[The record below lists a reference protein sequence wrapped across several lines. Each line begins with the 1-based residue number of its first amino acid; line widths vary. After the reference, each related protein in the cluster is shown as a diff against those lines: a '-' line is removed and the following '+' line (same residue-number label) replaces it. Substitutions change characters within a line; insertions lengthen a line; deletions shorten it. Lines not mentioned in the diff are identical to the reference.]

1 MLKISWQK
9 DYYVDTIFFLAQYF
23 MLLIQGFLKDL
34 QLADEKANFKAYYLT
49 FAYEKNKLEPVQ
61 LEREAL
67 LINSKLENKGEGKF
81 FLSKDVPDLLKN
93 EPISLNIIKNIKDIA
108 GYKDE
113 LSSEKTRTEIIK
125 DTFNT
130 TLNSN
135 DSLVINR
142 IEVSDRG
149 EFILQIPESE
159 SISEDLKLKVYS
171 SDGALLQ
178 EFAYAYHYLKTIA
191 ETKAILELPI
201 KSPIMAYARRTFTE
215 VNHKDYFIE
224 GEILAVIGTQI
235 PEGLTL
241 IFWASPKELKQF
253 NSKELDPIAVLK
265 TSLNGTFKTKLS
277 SVNNY
282 KTVYVSLS
290 ADKLLAK
297 KIELD
302 ANGLIPSKLK
312 IVFKNPIF
320 STHSKL
326 MVDNY
331 VAEEFFFYKALRTTQ
346 FGLEDQMNSSDFM
359 KPVSCFDRTANL
371 EIKKIAHGHVL
382 AIKQL
387 WRLPEND
394 VADSAFA
401 QKLVEACFDEKFA
414 NYFIGGDGLTSNVD
428 LRPPNNFEKALNDVL
443 KYSFHYLEEKMKRQ
457 SSEARLERNYRE
469 YTSLT
474 VEQSLYDAREC
485 LFIPFALEEFDAEMI
500 LAFKD
505 ILVEYLLEKEY
516 EFLLK
521 SFKFYND
528 ENCDFDADN
537 LIKHLNENLE
547 YYHQVIWYKMSAN
560 KRFSLLDNCI
570 APNTNGKSIASVVE
584 NRVIGILGNSIIMPL
599 APGYSLDPNF
609 KQYASGLMELY
620 KNVEKSS
627 KFQLRIPKL
636 F

>member
-1 MLKISWQK
+1 
-9 DYYVDTIFFLAQYF
+9 
-23 MLLIQGFLKDL
+23 MLLIQGLLKDL
-34 QLADEKANFKAYYLT
+34 QLADESINFKAYYLT
-49 FAYEKNKLEPVQ
+49 FAYERNKLEPAQV
-61 LEREAL
+61 EREAL
-67 LINSKLENKGEGKF
+67 LISSKLENKGESKF
-81 FLSKDVPDLLKN
+81 FLNKETPDLLKN

-113 LSSEKTRTEIIK
+113 LSSEKTRTEVTK

-130 TLNSN
+130 ALNSS
-135 DSLVINR
+135 DSLVMNR
-142 IEVSDRG
+142 IEVSERG

-159 SISEDLKLKVYS
+159 FISEDLKLKVYS
-171 SDGALLQ
+171 PDGALLQ

-191 ETKAILELPI
+191 ETEVILELPI
-201 KSPIMAYARRTFTE
+201 KARIMAYARRTFTE
-215 VNHKDYFIE
+215 VNHKDYLCE
-224 GEILAVIGTQI
+224 GQILAVSGAQI

-241 IFWASPKELKQF
+241 IFWASPEELKQF
-253 NSKELDPIAVLK
+253 NSKELEPIAVLK
-265 TSLNGTFKTKLS
+265 TSLNGAFKTKLAS
-277 SVNNY
+277 ENKY

-312 IVFKNPIF
+312 VIFKNPIF
-320 STHSKL
+320 SVHSKL
-326 MVDNY
+326 TIDKY

-387 WRLPEND
+387 WRLPKND

-401 QKLVEACFDEKFA
+401 RKLVEACFDEKFA

-428 LRPPNNFEKALNDVL
+428 LRSPNNFEKALNDVL
-443 KYSFHYLEEKMKRQ
+443 RYSFYSLEEKMKRQ

-474 VEQSLYDAREC
+474 VEQSLHDAREC
-485 LFIPFALEEFDAEMI
+485 LFIPFALEEFDVEMI

-505 ILVEYLLEKEY
+505 ILVEYLLGKEY

-528 ENCDFDADN
+528 ENCDFDTDN

-547 YYHQVIWYKMSAN
+547 YYHQVIWYRMSAN

-599 APGYSLDPNF
+599 APGYSFEPNF
-609 KQYASGLMELY
+609 RQYANGLMDLY
-620 KNVEKSS
+620 RDVEKFSV
-627 KFQLRIPKL
+627 FELRIPKL
-636 F
+636 L

>member
-1 MLKISWQK
+1 
-9 DYYVDTIFFLAQYF
+9 

-34 QLADEKANFKAYYLT
+34 QLADENTNFKAYYLT
-49 FAYEKNKLEPVQ
+49 FVYEKNKLESTQ
-61 LEREAL
+61 DDRDAL
-67 LINSKLENKGEGKF
+67 LISAKPENKKDGKF
-81 FLSKDVPDLLKN
+81 FLTKEMPDLLKDK
-93 EPISLNIIKNIKDIA
+93 PISLNIIKNIKDIA

-113 LSSEKTRTEIIK
+113 LSSEKTQTEITRGIS
-125 DTFNT
+125 NT
-130 TLNSN
+130 SLNSN
-135 DSLVINR
+135 ESLVMNR
-142 IEVSDRG
+142 VEVSERG
-149 EFILQIPESE
+149 EFILQIPEVE

-171 SDGALLQ
+171 PDGALLQ

-191 ETKAILELPI
+191 ETKVALELPI
-201 KSPIMAYARRTFTE
+201 KSRVMAYARRTFTE
-215 VNHKDYFIE
+215 ASQKDYSCE
-224 GEILAVIGTQI
+224 GEILAVSGVEI
-235 PEGLTL
+235 PEGLTV
-241 IFWASPKELKQF
+241 IFWASSKELKQF
-253 NSKELDPIAVLK
+253 NSKDLEPVVILK
-265 TSLNGTFKTKLS
+265 TSLNGAFKAKLPS
-277 SVNNY
+277 GSQY

-297 KIELD
+297 RIELD

-312 IVFKNPIF
+312 IIFKNPNF
-320 STHSKL
+320 SSHSKL
-326 MVDNY
+326 IVDNY

-371 EIKKIAHGHVL
+371 EIKKIAHGHIL
-382 AIKQL
+382 SIKQC
-387 WRLPEND
+387 WRLPKND
-394 VADSAFA
+394 VIDSAFA
-401 QKLVEACFDEKFA
+401 GKLVEACFDEKFA
-414 NYFIGGDGLTSNVD
+414 NYFIGGDGLTSNID

-469 YTSLT
+469 YTLLT

-485 LFIPFALEEFDAEMI
+485 LFIPFALEEFDVEMI

-505 ILVEYLLEKEY
+505 ILVEYLLEKGY
-516 EFLLK
+516 ESLLK

-537 LIKHLNENLE
+537 FIKHLNENLE

-560 KRFSLLDNCI
+560 KRFSLLDNSI

-584 NRVIGILGNSIIMPL
+584 NRVVGILGNSIIMPL

-609 KQYASGLMELY
+609 RQYANGLMDLY
-620 KNVEKSS
+620 RNVEKLSV
-627 KFQLRIPKL
+627 FELRIPKL
-636 F
+636 L

>member
-1 MLKISWQK
+1 
-9 DYYVDTIFFLAQYF
+9 
-23 MLLIQGFLKDL
+23 MLLIQGLLKDL
-34 QLADEKANFKAYYLT
+34 QLADESINFKAYYLT
-49 FAYEKNKLEPVQ
+49 FAYERNKLEPAQV
-61 LEREAL
+61 EREAL
-67 LINSKLENKGEGKF
+67 LISSKLENKGESKF
-81 FLSKDVPDLLKN
+81 FLNKETPDLLKN

-113 LSSEKTRTEIIK
+113 LSSEKTRTEVTK

-130 TLNSN
+130 ALNSS
-135 DSLVINR
+135 DSLVMNR
-142 IEVSDRG
+142 IEVSERG

-159 SISEDLKLKVYS
+159 FISEDLKLKVYS
-171 SDGALLQ
+171 PDGALLQ

-191 ETKAILELPI
+191 ETEVILELPI
-201 KSPIMAYARRTFTE
+201 KARIMAYARRTFTE
-215 VNHKDYFIE
+215 VNHKDYLCE
-224 GEILAVIGTQI
+224 GQILAVSGTQI

-241 IFWASPKELKQF
+241 IFWASPEELKQF
-253 NSKELDPIAVLK
+253 NSKELEPIAVLK
-265 TSLNGTFKTKLS
+265 TSLNGAFKTKLAS
-277 SVNNY
+277 ENKY

-312 IVFKNPIF
+312 VIFKNPIF
-320 STHSKL
+320 SVHSKL
-326 MVDNY
+326 TIDKY

-387 WRLPEND
+387 WRLPKND

-401 QKLVEACFDEKFA
+401 RKLVEACFDEKFA

-428 LRPPNNFEKALNDVL
+428 LRSPNNFEKALNDVL
-443 KYSFHYLEEKMKRQ
+443 RYSFYSLEEKMKRQ

-474 VEQSLYDAREC
+474 VEQSLHDAREC
-485 LFIPFALEEFDAEMI
+485 LFIPFALEEFDVEMI

-505 ILVEYLLEKEY
+505 ILVEYLLGKEY

-528 ENCDFDADN
+528 ENCDFDTDN

-547 YYHQVIWYKMSAN
+547 YYHQVIWYRMSAN

-599 APGYSLDPNF
+599 APGYSFEPNF
-609 KQYASGLMELY
+609 RQYANGLMDLY
-620 KNVEKSS
+620 RDVEKFSV
-627 KFQLRIPKL
+627 FELRIPKL
-636 F
+636 L

>member
-1 MLKISWQK
+1 
-9 DYYVDTIFFLAQYF
+9 
-23 MLLIQGFLKDL
+23 MLLIQGLLKDL
-34 QLADEKANFKAYYLT
+34 QLAGESINFKAYYLT
-49 FAYEKNKLEPVQ
+49 FAYERDKLEPAQV
-61 LEREAL
+61 EREAL
-67 LINSKLENKGEGKF
+67 LISSKLENKGESKF
-81 FLSKDVPDLLKN
+81 FLNKETPDLLKN

-113 LSSEKTRTEIIK
+113 LSSEKTRTEVTK

-130 TLNSN
+130 ALNSS
-135 DSLVINR
+135 DSLVMNR
-142 IEVSDRG
+142 IEVSERG

-159 SISEDLKLKVYS
+159 FISEDLKLKVYS
-171 SDGALLQ
+171 PDGALLQ

-191 ETKAILELPI
+191 ETEVILELPI
-201 KSPIMAYARRTFTE
+201 KARIMAYARRTFTE
-215 VNHKDYFIE
+215 VNHKDYLCE
-224 GEILAVIGTQI
+224 GQILAVSGTQI

-241 IFWASPKELKQF
+241 IFWASPEELKQF
-253 NSKELDPIAVLK
+253 NSKELEPIAVLK
-265 TSLNGTFKTKLS
+265 TSLNGAFKTKLAS
-277 SVNNY
+277 DNKY

-312 IVFKNPIF
+312 VIFKNPIF
-320 STHSKL
+320 SVHSKL
-326 MVDNY
+326 TIDKY

-387 WRLPEND
+387 WRLPKND

-401 QKLVEACFDEKFA
+401 RKLVEACFDEKFA

-428 LRPPNNFEKALNDVL
+428 LRSPNNFEKALNDVL
-443 KYSFHYLEEKMKRQ
+443 RYSFYSLEEKMKRQ

-474 VEQSLYDAREC
+474 VEQSLHDAREC
-485 LFIPFALEEFDAEMI
+485 LFIPFALEEFDVEMI

-505 ILVEYLLEKEY
+505 ILVEYLLGKEY

-528 ENCDFDADN
+528 ENCDFDTDN

-547 YYHQVIWYKMSAN
+547 YYHQVIWYRMSAN

-599 APGYSLDPNF
+599 APGYSFEPNF
-609 KQYASGLMELY
+609 RQYANGLMDLY
-620 KNVEKSS
+620 RDVEKFSV
-627 KFQLRIPKL
+627 FELRIPKL
-636 F
+636 L

>member
-1 MLKISWQK
+1 
-9 DYYVDTIFFLAQYF
+9 

-34 QLADEKANFKAYYLT
+34 QLAGESSSFKSYYLT
-49 FAYEKNKLEPVQ
+49 LAYQKNKIEAAES
-61 LEREAL
+61 EREAL
-67 LINSKLENKGEGKF
+67 LVSSKFEEQGENKF
-81 FLSKDVPDLLKN
+81 FLSSKDIPDLLKN

-113 LSSEKTRTEIIK
+113 LSSEKTRTEITK
-125 DTFNT
+125 DGSNT
-130 TLNSN
+130 ASSFN
-135 DSLVINR
+135 DSFVISR
-142 IEVSDRG
+142 VEVSERG
-149 EFILQIPESE
+149 EFTLQIPELE

-191 ETKAILELPI
+191 EAHVPLELPI
-201 KSPIMAYARRTFTE
+201 KSRVMAYARRTFTE
-215 VNHKDYFIE
+215 VNHQDYFCE
-224 GEILAVIGTQI
+224 GEIVAVSGTQI
-235 PEGLTL
+235 PEGLTV
-241 IFWASPKELKQF
+241 IFWVSNKELKQF
-253 NSKELDPIAVLK
+253 NSKELEPIAVLK
-265 TSLNGTFKTKLS
+265 TSLNGAFKTKLS
-277 SVNNY
+277 SVNKY

-297 KIELD
+297 KIDLD
-302 ANGLIPSKLK
+302 ANDLIPPKLK

-320 STHSKL
+320 SAHSKSSI
-326 MVDNY
+326 DSY

-387 WRLPEND
+387 WRLPKND
-394 VADSAFA
+394 VADSIFVR
-401 QKLVEACFDEKFA
+401 KLVEACFDEKFA

-443 KYSFHYLEEKMKRQ
+443 RYSFHYLEEKIKRQ

-469 YTSLT
+469 YTSFL

-516 EFLLK
+516 EHLLK

-584 NRVIGILGNSIIMPL
+584 NRVIGILGNSVIMPL

-609 KQYASGLMELY
+609 RQCANGLMGLY

-627 KFQLRIPKL
+627 IFELRVPKL
-636 F
+636 L

>member
-1 MLKISWQK
+1 
-9 DYYVDTIFFLAQYF
+9 
-23 MLLIQGFLKDL
+23 MLLIQGLLKDL
-34 QLADEKANFKAYYLT
+34 QLADESINFKAYYLT
-49 FAYEKNKLEPVQ
+49 FAYERNKLEPAQV
-61 LEREAL
+61 EREAL
-67 LINSKLENKGEGKF
+67 LISSKLENKGESKF
-81 FLSKDVPDLLKN
+81 FLNKETPDLLKN

-113 LSSEKTRTEIIK
+113 LSSEKTRTEVTK

-130 TLNSN
+130 ALNSS
-135 DSLVINR
+135 DSLVMNR
-142 IEVSDRG
+142 IEVSERG

-159 SISEDLKLKVYS
+159 FISEDLKLKVYS
-171 SDGALLQ
+171 PDGALLQ

-191 ETKAILELPI
+191 ETEVILELPI
-201 KSPIMAYARRTFTE
+201 KARIMAYARRTFTE
-215 VNHKDYFIE
+215 VNHKDYLCE
-224 GEILAVIGTQI
+224 GQILAVSGTQI

-241 IFWASPKELKQF
+241 IFWASPEELKQF
-253 NSKELDPIAVLK
+253 NSKELEPIAVLK
-265 TSLNGTFKTKLS
+265 TSLNGAFKTKLAS
-277 SVNNY
+277 ENKY

-312 IVFKNPIF
+312 VIFKNPIF
-320 STHSKL
+320 SVHSKL
-326 MVDNY
+326 TIDKY

-387 WRLPEND
+387 WRLPKND

-401 QKLVEACFDEKFA
+401 RKLVEACFDEKFA

-428 LRPPNNFEKALNDVL
+428 LRSPNNFEKALNDVL
-443 KYSFHYLEEKMKRQ
+443 RYSFYSLEEKMKRQ

-474 VEQSLYDAREC
+474 VEQSLHDAREC
-485 LFIPFALEEFDAEMI
+485 LFIPFALEEFDVEMI

-505 ILVEYLLEKEY
+505 ILVEYLLGKEY

-521 SFKFYND
+521 SFKLYND
-528 ENCDFDADN
+528 ENCDFDTDN

-547 YYHQVIWYKMSAN
+547 YYHQVIWYRMSAN

-599 APGYSLDPNF
+599 APGYSFEPNF
-609 KQYASGLMELY
+609 RQYANGLMDLY
-620 KNVEKSS
+620 RDVEKFSV
-627 KFQLRIPKL
+627 FELRIPKL
-636 F
+636 L

>member
-1 MLKISWQK
+1 
-9 DYYVDTIFFLAQYF
+9 
-23 MLLIQGFLKDL
+23 MLLIQGLLKDL
-34 QLADEKANFKAYYLT
+34 QLADESINFKAYYLT
-49 FAYEKNKLEPVQ
+49 FAYERNKLEPAQV
-61 LEREAL
+61 EREAL
-67 LINSKLENKGEGKF
+67 LISSKLENKGESKF
-81 FLSKDVPDLLKN
+81 FLNKETPDLLKN

-113 LSSEKTRTEIIK
+113 LSSEKTRTEVTK

-130 TLNSN
+130 ALNSS
-135 DSLVINR
+135 DSLVMNR
-142 IEVSDRG
+142 IEVSERG

-159 SISEDLKLKVYS
+159 FISEDLKLKVYS
-171 SDGALLQ
+171 PDGALLQ

-191 ETKAILELPI
+191 ETEVILELPI
-201 KSPIMAYARRTFTE
+201 KSRIMAYARRTFTE
-215 VNHKDYFIE
+215 VNHKDYLCE
-224 GEILAVIGTQI
+224 GQILAVSGTQI

-241 IFWASPKELKQF
+241 IFWASPEELKQF
-253 NSKELDPIAVLK
+253 NSKELEPIAVLK
-265 TSLNGTFKTKLS
+265 TSLNGVFKTKIAS
-277 SVNNY
+277 ENKY

-312 IVFKNPIF
+312 VIFKNPIF
-320 STHSKL
+320 SVHSKL
-326 MVDNY
+326 TIDKY

-387 WRLPEND
+387 WRLPKND

-401 QKLVEACFDEKFA
+401 RKLVEACFDEKFA

-428 LRPPNNFEKALNDVL
+428 LRSPNNFEKALNDVL
-443 KYSFHYLEEKMKRQ
+443 RYSFYSLEEKMKRQ

-474 VEQSLYDAREC
+474 VEQSLHDAREC
-485 LFIPFALEEFDAEMI
+485 LFIPFALEEFDVEMI

-505 ILVEYLLEKEY
+505 ILVEYLLGKEY

-528 ENCDFDADN
+528 ENCDFDIDN

-547 YYHQVIWYKMSAN
+547 YYHQVIWYRMSAN

-599 APGYSLDPNF
+599 APGYSFEPNF
-609 KQYASGLMELY
+609 RQYANGLMDLY
-620 KNVEKSS
+620 RDVEKFSV
-627 KFQLRIPKL
+627 FELRIPKL
-636 F
+636 L

>member
-1 MLKISWQK
+1 
-9 DYYVDTIFFLAQYF
+9 

-34 QLADEKANFKAYYLT
+34 QLADASSSFKSYYLT
-49 FAYEKNKLEPVQ
+49 FAYQKNKTEAAES
-61 LEREAL
+61 EREAL
-67 LINSKLENKGEGKF
+67 LVSSKLKEQGENKF
-81 FLSKDVPDLLKN
+81 FLNSKDIPDLLKN
-93 EPISLNIIKNIKDIA
+93 EPVSLNIIKNIKDIA

-113 LSSEKTRTEIIK
+113 LSSEKTRTEITK
-125 DTFNT
+125 DSSNT
-130 TLNSN
+130 ASSFN
-135 DSLVINR
+135 DSLVISR
-142 IEVSDRG
+142 VEVSERG
-149 EFILQIPESE
+149 EFTLQIPELE

-191 ETKAILELPI
+191 EAHVALELPI
-201 KSPIMAYARRTFTE
+201 KSRVMAYARRTFTE
-215 VNHKDYFIE
+215 VNHQDYFCE
-224 GEILAVIGTQI
+224 GEIVAVSGAQI
-235 PEGLTL
+235 PEGLTV
-241 IFWASPKELKQF
+241 IFWVSNKELKQF
-253 NSKELDPIAVLK
+253 NSKELEPVAILK
-265 TSLNGTFKTKLS
+265 TSLNGAFKTKLS
-277 SVNNY
+277 SVNKY

-302 ANGLIPSKLK
+302 ANDLIPSKLK

-320 STHSKL
+320 SSHSKL
-326 MVDNY
+326 TVDNY

-387 WRLPEND
+387 WRLPKND
-394 VADSAFA
+394 VADSVFVR
-401 QKLVEACFDEKFA
+401 KLVEACFDEKFA

-443 KYSFHYLEEKMKRQ
+443 RYSFHYLEEKIKRQ

-469 YTSLT
+469 YTSFT

-516 EFLLK
+516 EHLLK

-547 YYHQVIWYKMSAN
+547 YYHQVIWYRMSAN

-584 NRVIGILGNSIIMPL
+584 NRVIGILGNSVIMPL

-609 KQYASGLMELY
+609 RQYTSGLMDLY
-620 KNVEKSS
+620 KNVEKFSI
-627 KFQLRIPKL
+627 FELRVPKL

>member
-1 MLKISWQK
+1 
-9 DYYVDTIFFLAQYF
+9 

-34 QLADEKANFKAYYLT
+34 QLADESINFKAYYLT
-49 FAYEKNKLEPVQ
+49 FAYERNKLEPAQ
-61 LEREAL
+61 AEREAL
-67 LINSKLENKGEGKF
+67 LINSKLDNKGESKF
-81 FLSKDVPDLLKN
+81 FLNKETPDLLKN

-113 LSSEKTRTEIIK
+113 LSSEKTRTEVTK
-125 DTFNT
+125 DNFNT
-130 TLNSN
+130 TLNSS
-135 DSLVINR
+135 DSLVMNR
-142 IEVSDRG
+142 IEVSERG

-171 SDGALLQ
+171 PDGALLQ

-191 ETKAILELPI
+191 ETEVILELPI
-201 KSPIMAYARRTFTE
+201 KSRIMAYARRTFTE
-215 VNHKDYFIE
+215 VNHKDYSCE
-224 GEILAVIGTQI
+224 GQILAVSGAQI

-241 IFWASPKELKQF
+241 IFWASPEALKQF
-253 NSKELDPIAVLK
+253 NSKELEPIAVLK
-265 TSLNGTFKTKLS
+265 TSLNGAFKTKLAS
-277 SVNNY
+277 ENKY

-312 IVFKNPIF
+312 VIFKNPIF
-320 STHSKL
+320 SAHSKL
-326 MVDNY
+326 TIDKY

-387 WRLPEND
+387 WRLPKND

-401 QKLVEACFDEKFA
+401 RKLVEACFDDKFA

-428 LRPPNNFEKALNDVL
+428 LRSPNNFEKALNDVL
-443 KYSFHYLEEKMKRQ
+443 RYSFYSLEEKMKRQ

-485 LFIPFALEEFDAEMI
+485 FFIPFALEEFDVEMI

-505 ILVEYLLEKEY
+505 ILVECLLEKEY
-516 EFLLK
+516 ESLLK

-528 ENCDFDADN
+528 ENCDFDTDN

-547 YYHQVIWYKMSAN
+547 YYHQVIWYRMSAN

-599 APGYSLDPNF
+599 APGYSLEPNF
-609 KQYASGLMELY
+609 RQYANGLIDLY
-620 KNVEKSS
+620 RNVEKSS
-627 KFQLRIPKL
+627 VFELRIPKL
-636 F
+636 L

>member
-1 MLKISWQK
+1 
-9 DYYVDTIFFLAQYF
+9 
-23 MLLIQGFLKDL
+23 MLLIQGLLKDL
-34 QLADEKANFKAYYLT
+34 QLAGESINFKAYYLT
-49 FAYEKNKLEPVQ
+49 FAYERDKLEPAQV
-61 LEREAL
+61 EREAL
-67 LINSKLENKGEGKF
+67 LISSKLENKGESKF
-81 FLSKDVPDLLKN
+81 FLNKETPDLLKN

-113 LSSEKTRTEIIK
+113 LSSEKTRTEVTK

-130 TLNSN
+130 ALNSS
-135 DSLVINR
+135 DSLVMNR
-142 IEVSDRG
+142 IEVSERG

-159 SISEDLKLKVYS
+159 FISEDLKLKVYS
-171 SDGALLQ
+171 PDGALLQ

-191 ETKAILELPI
+191 ETEVILELPI
-201 KSPIMAYARRTFTE
+201 KARIMAYARRTFTE
-215 VNHKDYFIE
+215 VNHKDYLCE
-224 GEILAVIGTQI
+224 GQILAVSGTQI

-241 IFWASPKELKQF
+241 IFWASPEELKQF
-253 NSKELDPIAVLK
+253 NSKELEPIAVLK
-265 TSLNGTFKTKLS
+265 TSLNGAFKTKLAS
-277 SVNNY
+277 ENKY

-312 IVFKNPIF
+312 VIFKNPIF
-320 STHSKL
+320 SVHSKL
-326 MVDNY
+326 TIDKY

-387 WRLPEND
+387 WRLPKND

-401 QKLVEACFDEKFA
+401 RKLVEACFDEKFA

-428 LRPPNNFEKALNDVL
+428 LRSPNNFEKALNDVL
-443 KYSFHYLEEKMKRQ
+443 RYSFYSLEEKMKRQ

-474 VEQSLYDAREC
+474 VEQSLHDAREC
-485 LFIPFALEEFDAEMI
+485 LFIPFALEEFDVEMI

-505 ILVEYLLEKEY
+505 ILVECLLEKEY
-516 EFLLK
+516 ESLLK

-528 ENCDFDADN
+528 ENCDFDTDN

-547 YYHQVIWYKMSAN
+547 YYHQVIWYRMSAN

-599 APGYSLDPNF
+599 APGYSFEPNF
-609 KQYASGLMELY
+609 RQYANGLMDLY
-620 KNVEKSS
+620 RDVEKFSV
-627 KFQLRIPKL
+627 FELRIPKL
-636 F
+636 L

>member
-1 MLKISWQK
+1 
-9 DYYVDTIFFLAQYF
+9 

-34 QLADEKANFKAYYLT
+34 QLAGESSSFKSYYLT
-49 FAYEKNKLEPVQ
+49 LAYQKNKIEAAES
-61 LEREAL
+61 EREAL
-67 LINSKLENKGEGKF
+67 LVSSKFEEQGENKF
-81 FLSKDVPDLLKN
+81 FLNSKDIPDLLKN

-113 LSSEKTRTEIIK
+113 LSSEKTRTEVTK
-125 DTFNT
+125 DGSNT
-130 TLNSN
+130 ASSFN
-135 DSLVINR
+135 DSFVISR
-142 IEVSDRG
+142 VEVSERG
-149 EFILQIPESE
+149 EFTLQIPELE

-191 ETKAILELPI
+191 EAHVALELPI
-201 KSPIMAYARRTFTE
+201 KSRVMAYARRTFTE
-215 VNHKDYFIE
+215 VNHQDYFCE
-224 GEILAVIGTQI
+224 GEIIAVSGTQI
-235 PEGLTL
+235 PEGLTVIL
-241 IFWASPKELKQF
+241 WVSNKELKQF
-253 NSKELDPIAVLK
+253 NSKELEPIAVLK
-265 TSLNGTFKTKLS
+265 TSLNGAFKTKLS
-277 SVNNY
+277 SVNKY

-297 KIELD
+297 KIDLD
-302 ANGLIPSKLK
+302 ANDLIPPKLK

-320 STHSKL
+320 SSHSQSSI
-326 MVDNY
+326 DSY

-382 AIKQL
+382 SIKQL
-387 WRLPEND
+387 WRLPKND
-394 VADSAFA
+394 VADSVFVR
-401 QKLVEACFDEKFA
+401 KLVEACFDEKFA

-443 KYSFHYLEEKMKRQ
+443 RYSFHYLEEKIKRQ

-469 YTSLT
+469 YTSFT
-474 VEQSLYDAREC
+474 IEQSLYDAREC

-516 EFLLK
+516 EHLLK

-547 YYHQVIWYKMSAN
+547 YYHQVIWYRMSAN

-584 NRVIGILGNSIIMPL
+584 NRVIGILGNSVIMPL

-609 KQYASGLMELY
+609 RQYTSGLMDLY
-620 KNVEKSS
+620 KNVEKFSI
-627 KFQLRIPKL
+627 FELRVPKL